1 MSWVTDPVFAASRLV
16 FDAPEI
22 ERAVARIA
30 GEVTAVCED
39 RDPVVM
45 PVLLGGLPFGA
56 ALLAQ
61 LQFQLHIDY
70 VHVSRYR
77 GGTQGG
83 TLHWVR
89 EPAISL
95 VGRQVLL
102 VDDVLDEGN
111 TLQALKS
118 WCAEAGAAEVLA
130 AVLVTKYSTRRA
142 PDVRADFTGLD
153 SGSDFL
159 FGYGMDYQQRYR
171 HLSEIRA
178 LPEEKT

>member
-1 MSWVTDPVFAASRLV
+1 MSWLADPVFAASRRV
-16 FDAPEI
+16 FDAAEI
-22 ERAVARIA
+22 ARAVARVA
-30 GEVTAVCED
+30 REVTARCAD
-39 RDPVVM
+39 RDPVVI

-61 LQFQLHIDY
+61 LQFQLHVDY
-70 VHVSRYR
+70 AHVSRYR

-95 VGRQVLL
+95 VGRQVVL
-102 VDDVLDEGN
+102 VDDVLDEGD
-111 TLQALKS
+111 TLQALKD
-118 WCAEAGAAEVLA
+118 WCADAGAAEVLA
-130 AVLVTKYSTRRA
+130 AVLVSKRSARRA
-142 PDVRADFTGLD
+142 PGVRADFTGLD
-153 SGSDFL
+153 AGSDFL

-178 LPEEKT
+178 LPEEKS